1 MPMEVKSI
9 AVIGADAAGPSI
21 ARMAILA
28 GYRTILE
35 DVSDARLKNAMDW
48 IAQSLE
54 QDVANGRIEGN
65 AREAALEKLSTAHTV
80 EDAIRDV
87 DLIIETLPEDMEM
100 KLELFTILDKFAKP
114 KAIFASAG
122 QISITELAEITF
134 CSNHCI
140 GMRFMPNAVDAQ
152 IIELVKGSDTSPE
165 IVAECS
171 DVARRMG
178 KSVIAVEESFAG
190 VPDERY
196 RKVAKTRH
204 L

>member
-9 AVIGADAAGPSI
+9 SVIGADVAGRSI
-21 ARMAILA
+21 ARMAILT
-28 GYRTILE
+28 GYRAILE

-54 QDVANGRIEGN
+54 QGVPSARIEGN
-65 AREAALEKLSTAHTV
+65 ARDAALENLSTAHTV
-80 EDAIRDV
+80 EDAIREV
-87 DLIIETLPEDMEM
+87 DLIIETLPEDLEM

-134 CSNHCI
+134 CADHCI

-152 IIELVKGSDTSPE
+152 IIELVKGSETSPE
-165 IVAECS
+165 IVAACS
-171 DVARRMG
+171 DIARRMG
-178 KSVIAVEESFAG
+178 KSVIVVEESFAG
-190 VPDERY
+190 VPDERD